1 MISSQKKWKAD
12 GVRFRFRTNKSYLPK
27 INWKNKYIYVTILIV
42 LLMFNL
48 IAGSE
53 LLDNDF
59 PLYSN
64 ISIFLLANI
73 NLILLIVV
81 FILIFRNLIKMFI
94 DRKKNIFG
102 TRLQSR
108 LVTFSIVIAVIPVVI
123 VFFFNN
129 KIIGKNID
137 KWFNS
142 QIQVAIESSMNLM
155 QVYQTQAENYV
166 IEQSDLLASFI
177 SSGDFVYKNNHTKMD
192 RFIGSYMG
200 KDRVDGIMIYNR
212 FGELILK
219 KSKDNKNIRKV
230 VTDKTISRILNKELI
245 ARYAAVNKKQI
256 YWVGRPVYSSKNSG
270 RIMGVVVVYKEFP
283 KNQAEDVANILQS
296 YNTYRQT
303 EHFLYPVKNSFKAIT
318 MLMTLLVVF
327 AAIWGSLVY
336 AKSITRPIENLASA
350 SAAVSKGN
358 LDVEVDVQGN
368 DELAYLARSFNSMIK
383 RLNAHNTE
391 LNLKNEKLSE
401 MFIQITRDNQ
411 YIDSIFKN
419 VKSAIFLYTHSFE
432 LLKKNDYAETVIE
445 FANEAFLSSVLTP
458 AASFIETEERETQ
471 FQIEILLK
479 GELRTMTATITKIF
493 SQEGEVDNLV
503 IVLDDITDL
512 LNFQRVGI
520 WKEIATRIAH
530 EIKNPLTPIKLTAE
544 RIKRKASMGESDRE
558 TIMTSMDTIVAEVES
573 LQSMVN
579 EFNMFARLPE
589 LKMVQFS
596 LKGLF
601 DEIYAFYAASN
612 QNVEIDI
619 NCPDIGFIGDK
630 QQLKRVFINLINN
643 SIDAMNQKGKISV
656 NVSETDDMIRI
667 DYKDNGE
674 GIPQED
680 ITRVFIP
687 YFSKKPDG
695 TGLGLAIVKK
705 IIEVH
710 NGNITVES
718 EYGQYTRFL
727 MEFRKA

>member
-1 MISSQKKWKAD
+1 
-12 GVRFRFRTNKSYLPK
+12 VVFRFRPRFSRLSG
-27 INWKNKYIYVTILIV
+27 INWKNKYIYMGILAI
-42 LLMFNL
+42 LLIFNL

-73 NLILLIVV
+73 NLILLLAV
-81 FILIFRNLIKMFI
+81 FILIFRNLGKLFI

-102 TRLQSR
+102 ARLQTK
-108 LVTFSIVIAVIPVVI
+108 LVTFSIILAVIPAVI
-123 VFFFNN
+123 VFVFSN

-142 QIQVAIESSMNLM
+142 QIQQALESSMNLM
-155 QVYQTQAENYV
+155 QVYQTQAESYV
-166 IEQSDLLASFI
+166 VEQGGLLASFI
-177 SSGDFVYKNNHTKMD
+177 SSGDFVYRNNHPKMEK
-192 RFIGSYMG
+192 FIKGYME
-200 KDRVDGIMIYNR
+200 KDRVDGIYIYNR
-212 FGELILK
+212 YGERILSLHKSRDRINNIVTNKVVNKILK
-219 KSKDNKNIRKV
+219 
-230 VTDKTISRILNKELI
+230 KELI
-245 ARYAAVNKKQI
+245 ARYDMVNNRPV
-256 YWVGRPVYSSKNSG
+256 YWVGHPVYSGKNAS
-270 RIMGVVVVYKEFP
+270 RIVGAVVVYKRFP
-283 KNQAEDVANILQS
+283 KNQAADVANILKS

-303 EHFLYPVKNSFKAIT
+303 EHFIYPVKNSFKAVT
-318 MLMTLLVVF
+318 TLMTLFVMF
-327 AAIWGSLVY
+327 AAIWGSMVY
-336 AKSITRPIENLASA
+336 AKSITRPIESLASA
-350 SAAVSKGN
+350 SSAVSKGN
-358 LDVEVDVQGN
+358 LDVEVEVQGN
-368 DELAYLARSFNSMIK
+368 DELAYLGRSFNSMIK

-401 MFIQITRDNQ
+401 MFMQITRDNQ

-432 LLKKNDYAETVIE
+432 LLKQNDYAETVLE
-445 FANEAFLSSVLTP
+445 YANEAFLSSVLTP
-458 AASFIETEERETQ
+458 AALFIDSDERESQ

-479 GELRTMTATITKIF
+479 GELRTMTTTITKIF
-493 SQEGEVDNLV
+493 SHDGNVDNLV

-544 RIKRKASMGESDRE
+544 RIKRKAVMGTGDPE
-558 TIMTSMDTIVAEVES
+558 TIVSSMDTIIAEVES

-589 LKMVQFS
+589 LKMVQFG
-596 LKGLF
+596 LKDLF
-601 DEIYAFYAASN
+601 EEILAFYKGSN
-612 QNVEIDI
+612 QKADIEID
-619 NCPDIGFIGDK
+619 CPDVMFIGDK
-630 QQLKRVFINLINN
+630 SQLKRVFINLVNN
-643 SIDAMNQKGKISV
+643 SIDAMNQKGKITV
-656 NVSETDDMIRI
+656 KVTEDDNNIRI
-667 DYKDNGE
+667 DYRDNGE

-680 ITRVFIP
+680 IGRVFIP

-710 NGNITVES
+710 NGTITVES

>member
-1 MISSQKKWKAD
+1 MISFLRKWKAD
-12 GVRFRFRTNKSYLPK
+12 VRFRFRPK
-27 INWKNKYIYVTILIV
+27 LSGTSGSNWKNKYTYAFILVT
-42 LLMFNL
+42 LLVFN
-48 IAGSE
+48 IMASSE
-53 LLDNDF
+53 IFDNEF
-59 PLYSN
+59 PWYSN
-64 ISIFLLANI
+64 ISIFLLVNI
-73 NLILLIVV
+73 NIILLIVV
-81 FILIFRNLIKMFI
+81 CILIFRNLGKLYI

-102 TRLQSR
+102 TRLQGR
-108 LVTFSIVIAVIPVVI
+108 LVSFSIIIAVIPVVI
-123 VFFFNN
+123 VFVFSN
-129 KIIGKNID
+129 KVINKSID

-142 QIQVAIESSMNLM
+142 QIQQALESSVSLM
-155 QVYQTQAENYV
+155 QKYQTQLENYV

-177 SSGDFVYKNNHTKMD
+177 SSGDFVYKNNKTKMNK
-192 RFIGSYMG
+192 FINGYME
-200 KDRVDGIMIYNR
+200 KDRVDGISIYNAYNER
-212 FGELILK
+212 ILSVHK
-219 KSKDNKNIRKV
+219 KKDRTRKV
-230 VTDKTISRILNKELI
+230 VDKDTITRILNKELI
-245 ARYAAVNKKQI
+245 ARYAMDKDNQI
-256 YWVGRPVYSSKNSG
+256 YWVGRPIYSGKNSNKIIG
-270 RIMGVVVVYKEFP
+270 AVVVYKKVP
-283 KNQAEDVANILQS
+283 KNEASDIANILTS

-303 EHFLYPVKNSFKAIT
+303 EHFANPVKNSFKALT

-401 MFIQITRDNQ
+401 MFMQITRDNQ

-458 AASFIETEERETQ
+458 SAAFIETEERETQ

-493 SQEGEVDNLV
+493 SHDGEVDNLV

-544 RIKRKASMGESDRE
+544 RIRRKASMGESEKD
-558 TIMTSMDTIVAEVES
+558 TIINSMDTIIAEVES

-601 DEIYAFYAASN
+601 DEIYAFYAASKT
-612 QNVEIDI
+612 VEFEI
-619 NCPDIGFIGDK
+619 NCQEIGFVGDK
-630 QQLKRVFINLINN
+630 SQLKRVFINLINN
-643 SIDAMNQKGKISV
+643 SIDAMNRKGKITI
-656 NVSETDDMIRI
+656 NVTETDGMIRI
-667 DYKDNGE
+667 DYRDNGE

-680 ITRVFIP
+680 IARVFIP

>member
-1 MISSQKKWKAD
+1 M
-12 GVRFRFRTNKSYLPK
+12 VFRFRPRFSRLSG
-27 INWKNKYIYVTILIV
+27 INWKNKYIYMGILAI
-42 LLMFNL
+42 LLIFNL

-73 NLILLIVV
+73 NLILLLAV
-81 FILIFRNLIKMFI
+81 FILIFRNLGKLFI

-102 TRLQSR
+102 ARLQTK
-108 LVTFSIVIAVIPVVI
+108 LVTFSIILAVIPAVI
-123 VFFFNN
+123 VFVFSN

-142 QIQVAIESSMNLM
+142 QIQQALESSMNLM
-155 QVYQTQAENYV
+155 QVYQTQAESYV
-166 IEQSDLLASFI
+166 VEQGGLLASFI
-177 SSGDFVYKNNHTKMD
+177 SSGDFVYRNNHPKMEK
-192 RFIGSYMG
+192 FIKGYME
-200 KDRVDGIMIYNR
+200 KDRVDGIYIYNR
-212 FGELILK
+212 YGERILSLHKSRDRINNIVNNKVVNKILK
-219 KSKDNKNIRKV
+219 
-230 VTDKTISRILNKELI
+230 KELI
-245 ARYAAVNKKQI
+245 ARYDMVNNRPV
-256 YWVGRPVYSSKNSG
+256 YWVGHPVYSGKNAS
-270 RIMGVVVVYKEFP
+270 RIVGAVVVYKRFP
-283 KNQAEDVANILQS
+283 KNQAEDVANILKS

-303 EHFLYPVKNSFKAIT
+303 EHFIYPVKNSFKAVT
-318 MLMTLLVVF
+318 TLMTLFVMF
-327 AAIWGSLVY
+327 AAIWGSMVY
-336 AKSITRPIENLASA
+336 AKSITRPIESLASA
-350 SAAVSKGN
+350 SSAVSKGN
-358 LDVEVDVQGN
+358 LDVEVEVQGN
-368 DELAYLARSFNSMIK
+368 DELAYLGRSFNSMIK

-401 MFIQITRDNQ
+401 MFMQITRDNQ

-432 LLKKNDYAETVIE
+432 LLKQNDYAETVLE
-445 FANEAFLSSVLTP
+445 YANEAFLSSVLTP
-458 AASFIETEERETQ
+458 AALFIDSDERESQ

-479 GELRTMTATITKIF
+479 GELRTMTTTITKIF
-493 SQEGEVDNLV
+493 SHDGNVDNLV

-544 RIKRKASMGESDRE
+544 RIKRKAVMGTGDPE
-558 TIMTSMDTIVAEVES
+558 TIASSMDTIIAEVES

-589 LKMVQFS
+589 LKMVQFG
-596 LKGLF
+596 LKDLF
-601 DEIYAFYAASN
+601 EEILAFYKGSN
-612 QNVEIDI
+612 QKADIEID
-619 NCPDIGFIGDK
+619 CPDVMFIGDK
-630 QQLKRVFINLINN
+630 SQLKRVFINLVNN
-643 SIDAMNQKGKISV
+643 SIDAMNQKGKITV
-656 NVSETDDMIRI
+656 KVTEDDNNIRI
-667 DYKDNGE
+667 DYRDNGE

-680 ITRVFIP
+680 IGRVFIP

-710 NGNITVES
+710 NGTITVES

>member
-1 MISSQKKWKAD
+1 M
-12 GVRFRFRTNKSYLPK
+12 G
-27 INWKNKYIYVTILIV
+27 ILAI
-42 LLMFNL
+42 LLIFNL

-73 NLILLIVV
+73 NLILLLAV
-81 FILIFRNLIKMFI
+81 FILIFRNLGKLFI

-102 TRLQSR
+102 ARLQTK
-108 LVTFSIVIAVIPVVI
+108 LVTFSIILAVIPAVI
-123 VFFFNN
+123 VFVFSN

-142 QIQVAIESSMNLM
+142 QIQQALESSMNLM
-155 QVYQTQAENYV
+155 QVYQTQAESYV
-166 IEQSDLLASFI
+166 VEQGGLLASFI
-177 SSGDFVYKNNHTKMD
+177 SSGDFVYRNNHPKMEK
-192 RFIGSYMG
+192 FIKGYME
-200 KDRVDGIMIYNR
+200 KDRVDGIYIYNR
-212 FGELILK
+212 YGERILSLHKSRDRINNIVTNKVVNKILK
-219 KSKDNKNIRKV
+219 
-230 VTDKTISRILNKELI
+230 KELI
-245 ARYAAVNKKQI
+245 ARYDMVNNRPV
-256 YWVGRPVYSSKNSG
+256 YWVGHPVYSGKNAS
-270 RIMGVVVVYKEFP
+270 RIVGAVVVYKRFP
-283 KNQAEDVANILQS
+283 KNQAEDVANILKS

-303 EHFLYPVKNSFKAIT
+303 EHFIYPVKNSFKAVT
-318 MLMTLLVVF
+318 TLMTLFVMF
-327 AAIWGSLVY
+327 AAIWGSMVY
-336 AKSITRPIENLASA
+336 AKSITRPIESLASA
-350 SAAVSKGN
+350 SSAVSKGN
-358 LDVEVDVQGN
+358 LDVEVEVQGN
-368 DELAYLARSFNSMIK
+368 DELAYLGRSFNSMIK

-401 MFIQITRDNQ
+401 MFMQITRDNQ

-432 LLKKNDYAETVIE
+432 LLKQNDYAETVLE
-445 FANEAFLSSVLTP
+445 YANEAFLSSVLTP
-458 AASFIETEERETQ
+458 AALFIDSDERESQ

-479 GELRTMTATITKIF
+479 GELRTMTTTITKIF
-493 SQEGEVDNLV
+493 SHDGNVDNLV

-544 RIKRKASMGESDRE
+544 RIKRKAVMGTGDPE
-558 TIMTSMDTIVAEVES
+558 TIVSSMDTIIAEVES

-589 LKMVQFS
+589 LKMVQFG
-596 LKGLF
+596 LKDLF
-601 DEIYAFYAASN
+601 EEILAFYKGSN
-612 QNVEIDI
+612 QKADIEID
-619 NCPDIGFIGDK
+619 CPEVMFIGDK
-630 QQLKRVFINLINN
+630 SQLKRVFINLVNN
-643 SIDAMNQKGKISV
+643 SIDAMNQKGKITV
-656 NVSETDDMIRI
+656 KVTEDDNNIRI
-667 DYKDNGE
+667 DYGDNGE

-680 ITRVFIP
+680 IGRVFIP

-710 NGNITVES
+710 NGTITVES

>member
-1 MISSQKKWKAD
+1 
-12 GVRFRFRTNKSYLPK
+12 VVFRFRPRFSRLSG
-27 INWKNKYIYVTILIV
+27 INWKNKYIYMGILAI
-42 LLMFNL
+42 LLIFNL

-73 NLILLIVV
+73 NLILLLAV
-81 FILIFRNLIKMFI
+81 FILIFRNLGKLFI

-102 TRLQSR
+102 ARLQTK
-108 LVTFSIVIAVIPVVI
+108 LVTFSIILAVIPAVI
-123 VFFFNN
+123 VFVFSN

-142 QIQVAIESSMNLM
+142 QIQQALESSMNLM

-166 IEQSDLLASFI
+166 VEQGGLLASFI
-177 SSGDFVYKNNHTKMD
+177 SSGDFVYRNNHPKMEK
-192 RFIGSYMG
+192 FIKGYME
-200 KDRVDGIMIYNR
+200 KDRIDGIYIYNR
-212 FGELILK
+212 YGERILSLH
-219 KSKDNKNIRKV
+219 KSKDRINNIVTNRVVNK
-230 VTDKTISRILNKELI
+230 ILHKELI
-245 ARYAAVNKKQI
+245 ARYDMVSNRPV
-256 YWVGRPVYSSKNSG
+256 YWVGHPVYSGKNASQIVG
-270 RIMGVVVVYKEFP
+270 AVVVYKRFP
-283 KNQAEDVANILQS
+283 KNQAEDVANILKS

-303 EHFLYPVKNSFKAIT
+303 EHFIYPVKNSFKAVT
-318 MLMTLLVVF
+318 TLMTLIVMF
-327 AAIWGSLVY
+327 AAIWGSMVY
-336 AKSITRPIENLASA
+336 AKSITRPIESLASA
-350 SAAVSKGN
+350 SSAVSKGN
-358 LDVEVDVQGN
+358 LDVEVEVQGN
-368 DELAYLARSFNSMIK
+368 DELAYLGRSFNSMIK

-401 MFIQITRDNQ
+401 MFMQITRDNQ

-432 LLKKNDYAETVIE
+432 LLKQNDYAETVLE
-445 FANEAFLSSVLTP
+445 YANEAFLSSVLTP
-458 AASFIETEERETQ
+458 AALFIESEERESQ

-493 SQEGEVDNLV
+493 SHDGNVDNLV

-544 RIKRKASMGESDRE
+544 RIKRKAVMGTGDPE
-558 TIMTSMDTIVAEVES
+558 TIASSMDTIIAEVES

-589 LKMVQFS
+589 LKMVQFG
-596 LKGLF
+596 LKDLF
-601 DEIYAFYAASN
+601 EEILAFYKGSN
-612 QNVEIDI
+612 NKADIEID
-619 NCPDIGFIGDK
+619 CPDVMFIGDK
-630 QQLKRVFINLINN
+630 SQLKRVFINLVNN
-643 SIDAMNQKGKISV
+643 SIDAMNQKGKITV
-656 NVSETDDMIRI
+656 KVTEDDNNIRI
-667 DYKDNGE
+667 DYRDNGE

-680 ITRVFIP
+680 IGRVFIP

-710 NGNITVES
+710 NGTITVES

>member
-1 MISSQKKWKAD
+1 M
-12 GVRFRFRTNKSYLPK
+12 VFRFRPRFSRLSG
-27 INWKNKYIYVTILIV
+27 INWKNKYIYMGILAI
-42 LLMFNL
+42 LLIFNL

-73 NLILLIVV
+73 NLILLLAV
-81 FILIFRNLIKMFI
+81 FILIFRNLGKLFI

-102 TRLQSR
+102 ARLQTK
-108 LVTFSIVIAVIPVVI
+108 LVTFSIILAVIPAVI
-123 VFFFNN
+123 VFVFSN

-142 QIQVAIESSMNLM
+142 QIQQALESSMNLM
-155 QVYQTQAENYV
+155 QVYQTQAESYV
-166 IEQSDLLASFI
+166 VEQGGLLASFI
-177 SSGDFVYKNNHTKMD
+177 SSGDFVYRNNHPKMEK
-192 RFIGSYMG
+192 FIKGYME
-200 KDRVDGIMIYNR
+200 KDRVDGIYIYNR
-212 FGELILK
+212 YGERILSLHKSRDRINNIVTNKVVNKILK
-219 KSKDNKNIRKV
+219 
-230 VTDKTISRILNKELI
+230 KELI
-245 ARYAAVNKKQI
+245 ARYDMVNNRPV
-256 YWVGRPVYSSKNSG
+256 YWVGHPVYSGKNAS
-270 RIMGVVVVYKEFP
+270 RIVGAVVVYKRFP
-283 KNQAEDVANILQS
+283 KNQAADVANILKS

-303 EHFLYPVKNSFKAIT
+303 EHFIYPVKNSFKAVT
-318 MLMTLLVVF
+318 TLMTLFVMF
-327 AAIWGSLVY
+327 AAIWGSMVY
-336 AKSITRPIENLASA
+336 AKSITRPIESLASA
-350 SAAVSKGN
+350 SSAVSKGN
-358 LDVEVDVQGN
+358 LDVEVEVQGN
-368 DELAYLARSFNSMIK
+368 DELAYLGRSFNSMIK

-401 MFIQITRDNQ
+401 MFMQITRDNQ

-432 LLKKNDYAETVIE
+432 LLKQNDYAETVLE
-445 FANEAFLSSVLTP
+445 YANEAFLSSVLTP
-458 AASFIETEERETQ
+458 AALFIDSDERESQ

-479 GELRTMTATITKIF
+479 GELRTMTTTITKIF
-493 SQEGEVDNLV
+493 SHDGNVDNLV

-544 RIKRKASMGESDRE
+544 RIKRKAVMGTGDPE
-558 TIMTSMDTIVAEVES
+558 TIVSSMDTIIAEVES

-589 LKMVQFS
+589 LKMVQFG
-596 LKGLF
+596 LKDLF
-601 DEIYAFYAASN
+601 EEILAFYKGSN
-612 QNVEIDI
+612 QKADIEID
-619 NCPDIGFIGDK
+619 CPDVMFIGDK
-630 QQLKRVFINLINN
+630 SQLKRVFINLVNN
-643 SIDAMNQKGKISV
+643 SIDAMNQKGKITV
-656 NVSETDDMIRI
+656 KVTEDDNNIRI
-667 DYKDNGE
+667 DYRDNGE

-680 ITRVFIP
+680 IGRVFIP

-710 NGNITVES
+710 NGTITVES

>member
-1 MISSQKKWKAD
+1 M
-12 GVRFRFRTNKSYLPK
+12 VFRFRPRFSRLSG
-27 INWKNKYIYVTILIV
+27 INWKNKYIYMGILAI
-42 LLMFNL
+42 LLIFNL

-73 NLILLIVV
+73 NLILLLAV
-81 FILIFRNLIKMFI
+81 FILIFRNLGKLFI

-102 TRLQSR
+102 ARLQTK
-108 LVTFSIVIAVIPVVI
+108 LVTFSIILAVIPAVI
-123 VFFFNN
+123 VFVFSN

-142 QIQVAIESSMNLM
+142 QIQQALESSMNLM
-155 QVYQTQAENYV
+155 QVYQTQAESYV
-166 IEQSDLLASFI
+166 VEQGGLLASFI
-177 SSGDFVYKNNHTKMD
+177 SSGDFVYRNNHPKMEK
-192 RFIGSYMG
+192 FIKGYME
-200 KDRVDGIMIYNR
+200 KDRVDGIYIYNR
-212 FGELILK
+212 YGERILSLHKSRDRINNIVTNKVVNKILK
-219 KSKDNKNIRKV
+219 
-230 VTDKTISRILNKELI
+230 KELI
-245 ARYAAVNKKQI
+245 ARYDMVNNRPV
-256 YWVGRPVYSSKNSG
+256 YWVGHPVYSGKNAS
-270 RIMGVVVVYKEFP
+270 RIVGAVVVYKRFP
-283 KNQAEDVANILQS
+283 KNQAEDVANILKS

-303 EHFLYPVKNSFKAIT
+303 EHFIYPVKNSFKAVT
-318 MLMTLLVVF
+318 TLMTLFVMF
-327 AAIWGSLVY
+327 AAIWGSMVY
-336 AKSITRPIENLASA
+336 AKSITRPIESLASA
-350 SAAVSKGN
+350 SSAVSKGN
-358 LDVEVDVQGN
+358 LDVEVEVQGN
-368 DELAYLARSFNSMIK
+368 DELAYLGRSFNSMIK

-401 MFIQITRDNQ
+401 MFMQITRDNQ

-432 LLKKNDYAETVIE
+432 LLKQNDYAETVLE
-445 FANEAFLSSVLTP
+445 YANEAFLSSVLTP
-458 AASFIETEERETQ
+458 AALFIDSDERESQ

-493 SQEGEVDNLV
+493 SHDGNVDNLV

-544 RIKRKASMGESDRE
+544 RIKRKAVMGTGDPE
-558 TIMTSMDTIVAEVES
+558 TIASSMDTIIAEVES

-589 LKMVQFS
+589 LKMVQFG
-596 LKGLF
+596 LKDLF
-601 DEIYAFYAASN
+601 EEILAFYKGSN
-612 QNVEIDI
+612 QKADIEID
-619 NCPDIGFIGDK
+619 CPDVMFIGDK
-630 QQLKRVFINLINN
+630 SQLKRVFINLVNN
-643 SIDAMNQKGKISV
+643 SIDAMNQKGKITV
-656 NVSETDDMIRI
+656 KVTEDDNNIRI
-667 DYKDNGE
+667 DYRDNGE

-680 ITRVFIP
+680 IGRVFIP

-710 NGNITVES
+710 NGTITVES